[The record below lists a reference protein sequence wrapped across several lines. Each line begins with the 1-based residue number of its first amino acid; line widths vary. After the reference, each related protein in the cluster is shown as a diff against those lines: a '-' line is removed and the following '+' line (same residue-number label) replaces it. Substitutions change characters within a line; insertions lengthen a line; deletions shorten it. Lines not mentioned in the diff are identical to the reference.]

1 MFWRGFLPAY
11 GEMAVNA
18 GSVLFLTPR
27 WARDGGVGTHVMTS
41 AQALGRR
48 GVEVR
53 VLAARIDSGDTSPGV
68 TLHHASRLF
77 DRDATPDVRCGDGLS
92 SLPSVVHVHQVDDPD
107 VVAFLRLSAPVVIST
122 HGYTACTSG
131 VHYFGPGEECTR
143 SHGPGCIPNL
153 LGRGC
158 AHSWD
163 ARKFPSSYA
172 RASRGLEALRMA
184 DLAISYSS
192 AIDRHLAINGLPRR
206 RVIPLFTTLVPK
218 TGSGHRT
225 RRRVVFAGRVIA
237 PKGVGVLI
245 RAARAVDAEFV
256 ICGDGWRLD
265 AMRRLARALGVSER
279 VSFRGWLGAG
289 DLAHE
294 LAEASVV
301 AIPSVWPEPFGLV
314 GIEALACGRPVVAS
328 LTGGIG
334 DWLEDGVSGL
344 AVTPGDVPGLARAL
358 DELLADPVRQA
369 KMGDAGKEMVSAR
382 FSTERHVDALLDAYA
397 AARSTWRSDAREAAL
412 EPLTR

>member
-1 MFWRGFLPAY
+1 
-11 GEMAVNA
+11 MA
-18 GSVLFLTPR
+18 
-27 WARDGGVGTHVMTS
+27 S
-41 AQALGRR
+41 AQALSQR
-48 GVEVR
+48 GVEVG
-53 VLAARIDSGDTSPGV
+53 VLVARIESGNRSPGV
-68 TLHHASRLF
+68 TLHHAPRLF
-77 DRDATPDVRCGDGLS
+77 DRHAPPDVRCGDGLS
-92 SLPSVVHVHQVDDPD
+92 SRASVIHFHQVDDPD
-107 VVAFLRLSAPVVIST
+107 IVAFMRLSAPAVIST

-131 VHYFGPGEECTR
+131 VHYFRPGEECMR
-143 SHGPGCIPNL
+143 AHGAGCVPNL

-172 RASRGLEALRMA
+172 QASRGLEALRMA
-184 DLAISYSS
+184 DVAISYSS
-192 AIDRHLAINGLPRR
+192 AIDTHLAINGLPRR
-206 RVIPLFTTLVPK
+206 RVVPLFTTLAPQ

-225 RRRVVFAGRVIA
+225 RRRVVFAGRIVA

-265 AMRRLARALGVSER
+265 AMRRLARRLGVSER
-279 VSFRGWLGAG
+279 VSFKGWLGAG

-301 AIPSVWPEPFGLV
+301 AIPSLWPEPFGLV

-328 LTGGIG
+328 LTGGVG
-334 DWLEDGVSGL
+334 DWLENGVSGL
-344 AVTPGDVPGLARAL
+344 SVTPGDVSDLARAL

-369 KMGDAGKEMVSAR
+369 KMGDAGREMVSAR

-397 AARSTWRSDAREAAL
+397 SARSTWRSDAREAPL